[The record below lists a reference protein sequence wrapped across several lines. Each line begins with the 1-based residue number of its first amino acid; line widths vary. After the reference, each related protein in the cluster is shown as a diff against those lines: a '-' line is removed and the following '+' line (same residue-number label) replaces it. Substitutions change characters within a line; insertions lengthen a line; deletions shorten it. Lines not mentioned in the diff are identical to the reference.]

1 MRDEHFEI
9 FIEKFGEATTH
20 VSIPIADLENCRSTL
35 PPALLEY
42 WAAEGWSGYGKGI
55 FWLVNPDDYDDVL
68 AEWIVGTPLERLDH
82 FHVIAR
88 TAFGNLYLWGEKTGQ
103 SARIVPW
110 DHAIYS
116 LEKNLKRTLKD
127 PDLSLR
133 AVFSSKSPKDVDISD
148 EHGKSL
154 FEQALTTLGPLQPD
168 EMYGFEPAILLGGRF
183 TIDHLRIVKIREH
196 LSLLRQ
202 LAGPRFPMG
211 NLKIDKL
218 L

>member
-1 MRDEHFEI
+1 M
-9 FIEKFGEATTH
+9 
-20 VSIPIADLENCRSTL
+20 
-35 PPALLEY
+35 
-42 WAAEGWSGYGKGI
+42 
-55 FWLVNPDDYDDVL
+55 NPDDYDDVL
-68 AEWIVGTPLERLDH
+68 TEWIAGTPLAKLDQ

-116 LEKNLKRTLKD
+116 LQKNLKRTMKD

-148 EHGKSL
+148 EGGKSL
-154 FEQALTTLGPLQPD
+154 FQQALTTLGPLQPD

-202 LAGPRFPMG
+202 LAGPRFPMR